1 MWVDDVDARVGVLSR
16 ATASVCDEDAE
27 LTAVLLPAVVC
38 EWFFGRPKSSLR
50 AGLSGPFTM
59 SPKRA
64 GDRDGVRDDADKG
77 LLRVL
82 SENIPSASSILRFA
96 GLKIDGAPGERGLL
110 FPDLNG
116 LFGKLGLEGRNCS
129 NGNS

>member
-1 MWVDDVDARVGVLSR
+1 
-16 ATASVCDEDAE
+16 
-27 LTAVLLPAVVC
+27 
-38 EWFFGRPKSSLR
+38 
-50 AGLSGPFTM
+50 M

-64 GDRDGVRDDADKG
+64 GDRNGVRDDAERG

-82 SENIPSASSILRFA
+82 SENIPSASSMRRFA
-96 GLKIDGAPGERGLL
+96 GLKIDGAPGDRGLL

-116 LFGKLGLEGRNCS
+116 LFILGLEGRNCS